1 MVGDWA
7 DSAVGLAR
15 VVGQCRF
22 YPFCQLAESPQ
33 FHNQIM
39 TLSYDT
45 VNVARSEYPLA
56 APRGHISGVNPSNG
70 GLPPENPA
78 GQPHI
83 SGVNP

>member
-45 VNVARSEYPLA
+45 VNIARSEYPPRR
-56 APRGHISGVNPSNG
+56 APR
-70 GLPPENPA
+70 PA
-78 GQPHI
+78 PRAPRPHLR
-83 SGVNP
+83 G